1 MMQTSIGG
9 TGYKMSEQLKTRRE
23 QEKQA
28 RYDAILDA
36 AELVFSEKGY
46 ERCSM
51 DDIART
57 AQLSRALLYVYF
69 KDKAA
74 IQRGIMLR
82 AGQSLSRR
90 FREARDTAS
99 NGLEQ
104 IRAMGAAYY
113 RFYLDEPDY
122 FSALT
127 KASTAMA
134 EADASQAED
143 MLCSKMELMELMVG
157 AIRLGLA
164 DGTMSRERIRD
175 AMETAL
181 YLRGA
186 LHGVILLCQSEIG
199 EHGGN
204 PEFPADALIRHTM
217 DMLTSSIAAS

>member
-1 MMQTSIGG
+1 
-9 TGYKMSEQLKTRRE
+9 MSEPLKTRRE
-23 QEKQA
+23 REKQA

-46 ERCSM
+46 ERTSM

-57 AQLSRALLYVYF
+57 ASLSRALLYVYF

-82 AGQSLSRR
+82 AGQSLAAR
-90 FREARDTAS
+90 FEEARQTADT
-99 NGLEQ
+99 GLAQ
-104 IRAMGAAYY
+104 ISAMGEAYY

-134 EADASQAED
+134 EADESQAEE
-143 MLCSKMELMELMVG
+143 MLCSKSELMELMVG
-157 AIRLGLA
+157 AIRKGLE
-164 DGTMSRERIRD
+164 DGTMSRERIAD
-175 AMETAL
+175 PTQTAL

-186 LHGVILLCQSEIG
+186 LHGVILLCQSEMG
-199 EHGGN
+199 TASGDAGQ
-204 PEFPADALIRHTM
+204 PFSADNLIRHTM
-217 DMLTSSIAAS
+217 DMLTTSIAS